1 MAILR
6 SVTILIAF
14 SVLCCFLTSPPPLLS
29 ATAAAADR
37 TELAT
42 EVCRNTT
49 NFAFCR
55 DAIYSDP
62 RAPDA
67 DRYVLSYI
75 AFGKAYSNA
84 TDTRDYIAYKIKS
97 GGGKPEILRG
107 LKKCLG
113 HYEEA
118 VRILAEMLGN
128 LDSET
133 FSGLDKLSVEVE
145 GLPRACEKRFG
156 GRSPITTRNDNLIKL
171 ANICYV
177 VAKLYE
183 YH

>member
-6 SVTILIAF
+6 SSVPVLITF
-14 SVLCCFLTSPPPLLS
+14 SVLSFFLTYPPPLLS
-29 ATAAAADR
+29 ATAADG

-42 EVCRNTT
+42 E
-49 NFAFCR
+49 
-55 DAIYSDP
+55 
-62 RAPDA
+62 
-67 DRYVLSYI
+67 
-75 AFGKAYSNA
+75 AYSNA
-84 TDTRDYIAYKIKS
+84 TDTRDYITSKIKS
-97 GGGKPEILRG
+97 GGGKPETLRG

-113 HYEEA
+113 YYEEA
-118 VRILAEMLGN
+118 VRILGEMLGN

-133 FSGLDKLSVEVE
+133 FSGLDKLSVEAE
-145 GLPRACEKRFG
+145 GYPRACEKRFG

-177 VAKLYE
+177 VALLYE